1 MANAP
6 KRQKLDAPVADF
18 VRRDPTRLRESWTVL
33 ETLDQLRGQELG
45 ERIVYLYVVDDLD
58 RLVGVL
64 PVRRML
70 MAEPGV
76 KVGEIMI
83 RRVVAVPGDATVLD
97 ACELFI
103 QHRFLALPLVDH
115 NGKLLGTIELRLLT
129 DEIFDIAEQRSRADV
144 FQLIGVQ
151 MALQRS
157 TPWNGFRGRF
167 PWLLC
172 NIAGGLAAALLAAQ
186 FEALL
191 DNVIVL
197 ALFVPVV
204 LALSESVSI
213 QSMTLTLQ
221 TMHGT
226 TVRWSY
232 FVRSLA
238 LELAVAVLL
247 GVASGALVGGIAWL
261 WKGAG
266 LVALALGVSITLG
279 IVTACILGVALPIAV
294 RAARLDPQ
302 IAAGPIVL
310 AMADIFTLLF
320 YFSLAGWLLG
330 G

>member
-1 MANAP
+1 MASATTQ
-6 KRQKLDAPVADF
+6 KKLDGPIAKYI
-18 VRRDPTRLRESWTVL
+18 RRDPTRLNENWTVR

-45 ERIVYLYVVDDLD
+45 ERIVYLYVVDNGD

-70 MAEPGV
+70 MSAPSST
-76 KVGEIMI
+76 VGEIMI
-83 RRVVAVPGDATVLD
+83 GRVVTVPEQANVLD

-103 QHRFLALPLVDH
+103 QHRFLALPVVDDDR
-115 NGKLLGTIELRLLT
+115 KLLGTIELRLLT
-129 DEIFDIAEQRSRADV
+129 DEVFDIAEQRSRADV

-151 MALQRS
+151 MALTRT

-172 NIAGGLAAALLAAQ
+172 NIAGGLACALLAAQ

-191 DNVIVL
+191 NKVVVL
-197 ALFVPVV
+197 ALFVPIV
-204 LALSESVSI
+204 LALAESVSM
-213 QSMTLTLQ
+213 QSMTITLQ
-221 TMHGT
+221 TMHSA

-232 FVRSLA
+232 LLRSLM
-238 LELAVAVLL
+238 LELIVAALL
-247 GVASGALVGGIAWL
+247 GVAAGGLVASVAWL
-261 WKGAG
+261 WQGAG
-266 LVALALGVSITLG
+266 PVALALGASIALG
-279 IVTACILGVALPIAV
+279 IVTACLLGVALPIAV

-302 IAAGPIVL
+302 ISAGPIVL
-310 AMADIFTLLF
+310 ATADVCTLLF